1 MLFQSV
7 ATNSRPV
14 FTIRYSIYG
23 FGRGRFADWDQ
34 IYARGV
40 VKFLGMMQ
48 FQWATSDFSRNIW
61 GVAPPNGSSAQ
72 DTAGTS
78 VGGLCSSSESTWQV
92 SATSLASLCILI
104 VLPFPPTFASTYL
117 FWYSEG
123 SEADQ
128 LLVQFGTNIL
138 KYSPRNWFF
147 SITKWIVHPFH
158 RNWAAMCPET
168 RNSCRLKWGRDRYT
182 QMWPK
187 LWCWIVGIVWGLCWK
202 SNGRPIKLTPTTT
215 SNYQIH
221 SSNKF
226 IIAQIIQLQQILT
239 SAFAPSALFK
249 SMAEQ
254 LCSRQNFVLPLKDN
268 PKWPKM
274 GWGHVWCK

>member
-1 MLFQSV
+1 MAAPRKIRRAHLLEVCAHLLSPLDRFLQPVWLHYAFSSCYLFLQLL
-7 ATNSRPV
+7 RRRV
-14 FTIRYSIYG
+14 F
-23 FGRGRFADWDQ
+23 
-34 IYARGV
+34 
-40 VKFLGMMQ
+40 
-48 FQWATSDFSRNIW
+48 
-61 GVAPPNGSSAQ
+61 
-72 DTAGTS
+72 
-78 VGGLCSSSESTWQV
+78 
-92 SATSLASLCILI
+92 
-104 VLPFPPTFASTYL
+104 

-138 KYSPRNWFF
+138 KYSLRNWFF

-158 RNWAAMCPET
+158 RNWAAMSPET

-187 LWCWIVGIVWGLCWK
+187 FWCWIVGIVWGLCWM

-226 IIAQIIQLQQILT
+226 IIAQIIQLQQILA
-239 SAFAPSALFK
+239 SASAPSALFK
-249 SMAEQ
+249 SMPEQ
-254 LCSRQNFVLPLKDN
+254 LCSRQNFVPPLKDN